1 MDGDI
6 PCAAIL
12 YELKMQAMQE
22 LDKSLGVGTYE
33 QKVYAVLK
41 ACLSEGESVEIH
53 PQFDFYAPKGI
64 KKLKWKAKTAIEV
77 KFRLIYDTLSK
88 IKYQYDNKSSDVD
101 NLVVVYF
108 EAVSS
113 LTSSFLPYM
122 QSLYGRDI
130 SIKSYE
136 DLCKI
141 GGEPSYNEN
150 KSKNSNVDQGIKDK
164 ILTQAKES
172 IRKDRISLF
181 LGAGVSASAGVVTW
195 DKLIEQLCIKK
206 DLSKLDS
213 DIADTIKGRY
223 IINRYKGANKELSE
237 EFYEDIKS
245 ILYSG
250 SSKTSELLGTIAKV
264 VNISHIESI
273 ITYNYD
279 DLLEQAIETKK
290 CHAVYDKSR
299 PNEGSEIQIYHVHGY
314 LPHTGRGSDIILGE
328 KEYHKI
334 YQEAYSWG
342 NVEQLHALCRSTC
355 FFIGLSMKDPN
366 LRRLLDIAADGGNER
381 EAVHFAFL
389 REIEHN
395 IPFTEEILRSFGISC
410 IWYKQHK
417 DLPKLLEN
425 LIDD

>member
-1 MDGDI
+1 
-6 PCAAIL
+6 
-12 YELKMQAMQE
+12 MQNS
-22 LDKSLGVGTYE
+22 DKSIGTGTCE

-41 ACLSEGESVEIH
+41 ACLSKGESLEIH
-53 PQFDFYAPKGI
+53 PQFDFYAPQGI
-64 KKLKWKAKTAIEV
+64 ERLNLKAKTAIEV
-77 KFRLIYDTLSK
+77 KCRLIYDTLSK
-88 IKYQYDNKSSDVD
+88 IRYLYDNRSSDVD
-101 NLVVVYF
+101 NLVVVFF
-108 EAVSS
+108 EAITPFS
-113 LTSSFLPYM
+113 LQL
-122 QSLYGRDI
+122 QHNSLGLHGRDI
-130 SIKSYE
+130 QIVTYDDLYE
-136 DLCKI
+136 K
-141 GGEPSYNEN
+141 GGKPNFTEN
-150 KSKNSNVDQGIKDK
+150 KSETISVDKGIKDK
-164 ILTQAKES
+164 ILTQAREA
-172 IRKDRISLF
+172 IYRNRISLF

-206 DLSKLDS
+206 DLSKLDT

-223 IINRYKGANKELSE
+223 IVSRYRGANKELSE

-245 ILYSG
+245 ILYS
-250 SSKTSELLGTIAKV
+250 SSAKKSRLLDTIAKI
-264 VNISHIESI
+264 VNISNIESI

-279 DLLEQAIETKK
+279 DLLEQAITSKR

-299 PNEGSEIQIYHVHGY
+299 PNDGEEIQIYHVHGY
-314 LPHTGRGSDIILGE
+314 LPHAGRGSEVILGE

-334 YQEAYSWG
+334 YQEAYNWG

-395 IPFTEEILRSFGISC
+395 VPFTEEILRSFGISC

-417 DLPKLLEN
+417 DLPKLLKS
-425 LIDD
+425 LIAD